1 MDFNISHITHII
13 LSTLNTFYLHTILA
27 ASLLL
32 CIFVPL
38 HAEASFA
45 STPGEPHL
53 HPGTASELSFTIAGK
68 ITNEQNEPLIGAH
81 VVLFTRADT
90 LLIRGAA
97 SDTQGAFALDRI
109 PPGNYHLTVSYMGY
123 QTTLIPIALDDQDIS
138 GLHIQ
143 IVEDAHEMEAI
154 EITARADPMA
164 MRGDTTVYT
173 AAAFPVHSDALAE
186 DLIRRM
192 PGFTIQDGRLFAQGE
207 QVQQVLVDGEEFFG
221 NDPAI
226 ALRNLPAEIIRQI
239 EVFDQASDQ
248 AAFTGFDD
256 GQSIRTV
263 NIITR
268 SGIRQGQF
276 GQLNASLG
284 YDDYYLGGGSIN
296 LFSGNRRISILGLT
310 NNINQVN
317 FSGDLLSGVAEAAAT
332 VRSRGSGPGGGMGGG
347 GGTGVGGGSGDWS
360 GPDNTR
366 DFLIGESSGINTTRS
381 LGINYVD
388 RWGDAWRVSGSY
400 FLNSIS
406 NTNEL
411 ELEREFL
418 DPSLDSDFYHET
430 SSSSAEAWNHRIQA
444 RVEVEIDEL
453 RSLVL
458 RPRLSFNTDD
468 SFQKLDAFT
477 AGSTPGDLLNETNYL
492 YDRERSSYD
501 LNNSLLYRRRF
512 DTQGR
517 TFSLNV
523 TTRANR
529 STSDQLHTGESLFH
543 YPAERLAIEHQLTD
557 QLSDDRSFGAFFQY
571 TEPLGERTQIMFSY
585 RPSIDLSTSDRD
597 VWRSDTQDATS
608 IQPDPQRSSQYET
621 TEVSHRPGVG
631 YRIRGEGW
639 NLNTSLEW
647 QYTELDGTQSTPYEA
662 MTSRTFSSLI
672 PRANLMVRFSDSSRL
687 RFMYTMQSRTP
698 SAAQLQDV
706 IDTTDPL
713 LLTGGNPQLTE
724 QYVHRVNM
732 RYESIQPEKQSSFL
746 AFLQV
751 NYTRDYIGNSTFQPV
766 ADTLL
771 AGDVLLSRG
780 SRLITPEQVGDAWN
794 VRSLVNYSLPV
805 APLRSNLNLNTG
817 INLSQTPSL
826 LNGARNHSYQTGI
839 DGGTNLISTISREI
853 DFTLGYTGSYQF
865 VRNSVRT
872 DLNNDYYM
880 GRATARVHVLPLEWL
895 VVTTDLNIRHY
906 EGLSDAFAPD
916 TWYWNASVGYRFLSD
931 RSARLTLSVVDI
943 LAQNRNVTRTAT
955 DLYIQDSRSQVLT
968 RYAMLSLS
976 WNFRTIT
983 ETR

>member
-1 MDFNISHITHII
+1 MSTSKKTYLTATFTVTLI
-13 LSTLNTFYLHTILA
+13 LWLSATLF
-27 ASLLL
+27 
-32 CIFVPL
+32 
-38 HAEASFA
+38 AEALPAGGSNK
-45 STPGEPHL
+45 PHL
-53 HPGTASELSFTIAGK
+53 QPDTPSESSFIIAGK
-68 ITNEQNEPLIGAH
+68 ITNEQNESLVGAH
-81 VVLFTRADT
+81 VVLFTQADT

-97 SDTQGAFALDRI
+97 SDLQGTFALERI
-109 PPGNYHLTVSYMGY
+109 PPGRYHLTVSYMGY
-123 QTTLIPIALDDQDIS
+123 QTALIPIALEDQDIT

-154 EITARADPMA
+154 EITARAEPMA

-192 PGFTIQDGRLFAQGE
+192 PGFSIQDGRLFAQGE

-221 NDPAI
+221 NDPTI

-239 EVFDQASDQ
+239 EVFDQATDQ

-263 NIITR
+263 NIVTR
-268 SGIRQGQF
+268 SGISQGQF

-317 FSGDLLSGVAEAAAT
+317 FSGDLLSGVAEAAAS

-381 LGINYVD
+381 IGINYVD

-406 NTNEL
+406 NINER

-418 DPSLDSDFYHET
+418 DPSLDSDFYYET
-430 SSSSAEAWNHRIQA
+430 SNSASEAWNHRFQA
-444 RVEVEIDEL
+444 RIEVEIDEL

-468 SFQKLDAFT
+468 SFQNLDAFT
-477 AGSTPGDLLNETNYL
+477 TGSSPVDLLNTTNYL

-517 TFSLNV
+517 TFSMNV
-523 TTRANR
+523 TTRAN
-529 STSDQLHTGESLFH
+529 SSASDQLHTGESIFYL
-543 YPAERLAIEHQLTD
+543 PAERLAAEHQLTD
-557 QLSDDRSFGAFFQY
+557 LLSEDRSFGAFLQY

-585 RPSIDLSTSDRD
+585 RPSVDLSTSDRD
-597 VWRSDTQDATS
+597 VRRSELQDATL

-621 TEVSHRPGVG
+621 TEISHRPGIG

-647 QYTELDGTQSTPYEA
+647 QYTNLEGTQSSPYQA
-662 MTSRTFSSLI
+662 QTQRTFTSLV
-672 PRANLMVRFSDSSRL
+672 PRANLMYRFSETTRL

-713 LLTGGNPQLTE
+713 MFTGGNPQLTE

-751 NYTRDYIGNSTFQPV
+751 NYTRDHIGNSTLQPV

-780 SRLITPEQVGDAWN
+780 SRLVTPENVGNAWN
-794 VRSLVNYSLPV
+794 MRSLVNYSVPIASV
-805 APLRSNLNLNTG
+805 RSNLNINTG
-817 INLSQTPSL
+817 LTLSQTPSL
-826 LNGARNHSYQTGI
+826 LDGVRNHSHQTGLE
-839 DGGTNLISTISREI
+839 GGINLISTISREV
-853 DFTLGYTGSYQF
+853 DFTLGYTASHQF
-865 VRNSVRT
+865 VRNSIRT

-880 GRATARVHVLPLEWL
+880 GRATARVHLLPWEWL
-895 VVTTDLNIRHY
+895 VISTDMNVRHY
-906 EGLSDAFAPD
+906 EGLPETFAQN
-916 TWYWNASVGYRFLSD
+916 TWYWNVSVGYRFLSD
-931 RSARLTLSVVDI
+931 RSARLSLSVVDL
-943 LAQNRNVTRTAT
+943 LAQNRNVLRTAT

-976 WNFRTIT
+976 WNFRSIS
-983 ETR
+983 EAR